1 MAASMHAVTA
11 LCTCPNRRLFFILQ
25 WHCRVKMS
33 CAGHPHV
40 TGKAHSVQNSA
51 TAVERLFRLSLMP
64 ANLQPCM
71 RDSLGMRWACVGS
84 PCSET
89 LGAEA
94 VCAPG
99 GAEGHQ
105 GHSRELQ
112 LLEQLHSLGE
122 ELVQRLSSRIAVRPK
137 RIDLHAAITSLLC
150 RQAMR
155 FLACKG
161 LLRRVHGGELI
172 VSGLQSSSRGGG
184 QLLKR
189 DVHAWFSCSHSR
201 LAASEN
207 SS

>member
-1 MAASMHAVTA
+1 M
-11 LCTCPNRRLFFILQ
+11 
-25 WHCRVKMS
+25 
-33 CAGHPHV
+33 
-40 TGKAHSVQNSA
+40 
-51 TAVERLFRLSLMP
+51 
-64 ANLQPCM
+64 
-71 RDSLGMRWACVGS
+71 
-84 PCSET
+84 
-89 LGAEA
+89 
-94 VCAPG
+94 CAPG

-112 LLEQLHSLGE
+112 LLKQLHSLGE

-137 RIDLHAAITSLLC
+137 RIDLHAAMASLLC
-150 RQAMR
+150 RQTMR

-161 LLRRVHGGELI
+161 LLRRAHGGDVI
-172 VSGLQSSSRGGG
+172 VSGLQSSARGGG